1 MLPQEQK
8 LAQTKRLEYID
19 IAKGIGIL
27 LVVVFHCKIGD
38 ASHLHNYVYS
48 FHMPLFFL
56 LAGLCFST
64 RYNFK
69 DFVTKRTQRL
79 LVPCFFFVIIHVT
92 VGCVVHYQNPYDAV
106 LSKLPMHIPGALW
119 FLPVLFISE
128 MLCFPLICKM
138 GRSSRVIGLVIF
150 GLTGGG
156 IMAMSLPIPQSLG
169 TVPLSSFFVLVGYE
183 LKGVVNKSLTP
194 SRAKFF
200 TLLITWLV
208 ITKVAKVNVAFYDN
222 ISTPFLISEV
232 SSLLGIYLCMI
243 VSVKLVG
250 TRVGGVLADIGIVS
264 LQIMLIHQLFSV
276 STAALLWNPDG
287 TLPNK
292 LIFMAFQL
300 TLTFAGTYY
309 SVKFID
315 TKAKWLIGKW

>member
-1 MLPQEQK
+1 MLSLEQK

-38 ASHLHNYVYS
+38 VSHLHNYVYS

-64 RYNFK
+64 RYDFK
-69 DFVTKRTQRL
+69 DFVTKRTERL
-79 LVPCFFFVIIHVT
+79 LVPCFFFVIIHVA
-92 VGCVVHYQNPYDAV
+92 VSCVVHYQNPYEDV

-128 MLCFPLICKM
+128 VLCFPLICKLK
-138 GRSSRVIGLVIF
+138 RSARILGVILF
-150 GLTGGG
+150 GIAGAG
-156 IMAMSLPIPQSLG
+156 IMALSLPIPQSLG
-169 TVPLSSFFVLVGYE
+169 TVPLSCFFVLIGYE
-183 LKGVVNKSLTP
+183 LKGVVNKLLTL
-194 SRAKFF
+194 SRVKFF
-200 TLLITWLV
+200 LLLIAWLV
-208 ITKVAKVNVAFYDN
+208 LTKVAKVNVAFYDN
-222 ISTPFLISEV
+222 ISTPFLVSEV
-232 SSLLGIYLCMI
+232 SSLLGIYVCML